1 MNLVEN
7 EQKFL
12 EFYDQNIT
20 KIYRYIYFRVGSQE
34 IAQDLSSEA
43 FLKAWQYLKG
53 GNFIG
58 NLSAMT
64 YQICRNLIADY
75 FRKNP
80 NLPIPIED
88 VPEIHLSEAEI
99 GFVKK
104 TDENLKMEQI
114 LGCLKQIKEEYQEV
128 IIWYYMDDFE
138 VGEIA
143 QILGKSEG
151 AVRTSLS
158 RAIKALKGAL
168 EA

>member
-1 MNLVEN
+1 MNSTVN
-7 EQKFL
+7 EQNFL
-12 EFYDQNIT
+12 QFYDQNIT

-34 IAQDLSSEA
+34 VAQDLSSEA
-43 FLKAWQYLKG
+43 FLKAWQYLKD

-64 YQICRNLIADY
+64 YQICRNLISDY

-80 NLPIPIED
+80 KLPIPLDE
-88 VPEIHLSEAEI
+88 VAESHLSEAQTGMEE
-99 GFVKK
+99 K
-104 TDENLKMEQI
+104 TEKNLKIDQI
-114 LGCLKQIKEEYQEV
+114 MGCLRLIKVEYQEI
-128 IIWYYMDDFE
+128 IIWYYVDDFE
-138 VGEIA
+138 VGEIS

-158 RAIKALKGAL
+158 RAIKALKEAL

>member
-20 KIYRYIYFRVGSQE
+20 KIYRYIYFRVGSE
-34 IAQDLSSEA
+34 EVAQDLASEA
-43 FLKAWQYLKG
+43 FLKAWQYLKD

-58 NLSAMT
+58 NLSAMI
-64 YQICRNLIADY
+64 YQICRNLISDY

-80 NLPIPIED
+80 NLPIPLDD
-88 VPEIHLSEAEI
+88 VAESHLSETQTGLEE
-99 GFVKK
+99 K
-104 TDENLKMEQI
+104 TEKNLKLDQI
-114 LGCLKQIKEEYQEV
+114 MGCLRLIREEYQEI
-128 IIWYYMDDFE
+128 IIWYYVDDFE
-138 VGEIA
+138 VNEIA

-158 RAIKALKGAL
+158 RALKALKEVL

>member
-7 EQKFL
+7 EHNFL
-12 EFYDQNIT
+12 KFYDKNIT

-34 IAQDLSSEA
+34 VAQDLASEA
-43 FLKAWQYLKG
+43 FLKAWQYLKD

-64 YQICRNLIADY
+64 YQICRNLISDY

-80 NLPIPIED
+80 NLPITLDE
-88 VPEIHLSEAEI
+88 VSERHLSVGESGIEE
-99 GFVKK
+99 K
-104 TDENLKMEQI
+104 TDKNLKIDRIME
-114 LGCLKQIKEEYQEV
+114 CLRLIRVEYQEI
-128 IIWYYMDDFE
+128 IIWYYVDDFE
-138 VGEIA
+138 VDEIA

-151 AVRTSLS
+151 TVRTSLS
-158 RAIKALKGAL
+158 RAIKALKEAL

>member
-1 MNLVEN
+1 MKLVEN

-43 FLKAWQYLKG
+43 FLKTWQYLKD

-58 NLSAMT
+58 NLSAMI

-80 NLPIPIED
+80 NLLIPIED
-88 VPEIHLSEAEI
+88 VQETHLSEAEI

-104 TDENLKMEQI
+104 TDENLKLEQI
-114 LGCLKQIKEEYQEV
+114 MGCLKQIKEEYQEV
-128 IIWYYMDDFE
+128 IIWYYVDDFE

-151 AVRTSLS
+151 AVRVSLS
-158 RAIKALKGAL
+158 RAVKALKGAL

>member
-1 MNLVEN
+1 MVQN

-43 FLKAWQYLKG
+43 FLKTWQYLKN
-53 GNFIG
+53 GNSIG
-58 NLSAMT
+58 NLSAMI

-80 NLPIPIED
+80 NLPVPIENI
-88 VPEIHLSEAEI
+88 PETNLGEEETGLIN
-99 GFVKK
+99 K
-104 TDENLKMEQI
+104 TDENLKLDQI
-114 LGCLKQIKEEYQEV
+114 MVCLKLIKEEYQEV
-128 IIWYYMDDFE
+128 IIWYYVEDFK

-151 AVRTSLS
+151 AVRTSIS

>member
-1 MNLVEN
+1 MNSTVN
-7 EQKFL
+7 EQNFL
-12 EFYDQNIT
+12 QFYDQNIT

-34 IAQDLSSEA
+34 VAQDLSSEA
-43 FLKAWQYLKG
+43 FLKAWQYLKD

-64 YQICRNLIADY
+64 YQICRNLISDY

-80 NLPIPIED
+80 KLPIPLDE
-88 VPEIHLSEAEI
+88 VAESHLSEAQTGMEE
-99 GFVKK
+99 KAEK
-104 TDENLKMEQI
+104 NLKIDQI
-114 LGCLKQIKEEYQEV
+114 MGCLRLIKVEYQEI
-128 IIWYYMDDFE
+128 IIWYYVDDFE
-138 VGEIA
+138 VGEIS

-158 RAIKALKGAL
+158 RAIKALKEAL

>member
-1 MNLVEN
+1 MKLVEN

-43 FLKAWQYLKG
+43 FLKTWQYLKD

-58 NLSAMT
+58 NLSAMI

-75 FRKNP
+75 FLKNP
-80 NLPIPIED
+80 NLLIPIED
-88 VPEIHLSEAEI
+88 VQETHLSEAEI

-104 TDENLKMEQI
+104 NRRKPETGTNN
-114 LGCLKQIKEEYQEV
+114 G
-128 IIWYYMDDFE
+128 
-138 VGEIA
+138 
-143 QILGKSEG
+143 
-151 AVRTSLS
+151 LS
-158 RAIKALKGAL
+158 
-168 EA
+168 